1 MCCWAVRGEN
11 AVTTPGNVIHR
22 MNAEPEHSLV
32 LTTDYRVPDPT
43 RVWPLLQ
50 RRRDG
55 LAALGA
61 HHVFVYNSTTDPERV
76 LVTIALDTRDPVAE
90 LLRSRAFFEWF
101 DAVGVEDL
109 PAVFAGELIERF
121 DFVEALTAGPPGI
134 VIGGMM
140 VVDDATA
147 FRTHVRETRDL
158 FLQAGI
164 RRVWIFE
171 AFDDPHE
178 VMFLHEL
185 SDDDSAGNWLRRPDI
200 AAEWFSDAGVGAYP
214 PLFVGRLAHTMRIG
228 GKADS

>member
-1 MCCWAVRGEN
+1 
-11 AVTTPGNVIHR
+11 
-22 MNAEPEHSLV
+22 MNLDPAHSLV
-32 LTTDYRVPDPT
+32 LTTDYRVSDPT

-61 HHVFVYNSTTDPERV
+61 HHVFVYTSTNDPERV
-76 LVTIALDTRDPVAE
+76 LVTIALETREPVAE

-121 DFVEALTAGPPGI
+121 DFIEDPAAPPGVVVAGI
-134 VIGGMM
+134 M
-140 VVDDATA
+140 VVDDAAA
-147 FRTHVRETRDL
+147 FRVHVIQTRDL
-158 FLQAGI
+158 FLKAGI
-164 RRVWIFE
+164 RRVRIFE

-185 SDDDSAGNWLRRPDI
+185 SDEESARRWLRRPDI

-214 PLFVGRLAHTMRIG
+214 PLFIGRFAHMMRIG
-228 GKADS
+228 GADRGGS

>member
-1 MCCWAVRGEN
+1 
-11 AVTTPGNVIHR
+11 
-22 MNAEPEHSLV
+22 MNPDPAHSLV
-32 LTTDYRVPDPT
+32 LTTNYRVPDPT

-61 HHVFVYNSTTDPERV
+61 HHVFVYTSTTDPERV
-76 LVTIALDTRDPVAE
+76 LVTIALRTREPVVE

-121 DFVEALTAGPPGI
+121 DFVEDPATVPPGVVVVGI
-134 VIGGMM
+134 V
-140 VVDDATA
+140 VVEDGAA
-147 FRTHVRETRDL
+147 FQDHVRKSRDL
-158 FLQAGI
+158 FLKAGI
-164 RRVWIFE
+164 RRVRIFE

-185 SDDDSAGNWLRRPDI
+185 SDEESAGRWLQRRDV

-214 PLFVGRLAHTMRIG
+214 PLFVGRFAHMMRIG
-228 GKADS
+228 D

>member
-1 MCCWAVRGEN
+1 M
-11 AVTTPGNVIHR
+11 I
-22 MNAEPEHSLV
+22 PETHSLV

-61 HHVFVYNSTTDPERV
+61 HHVFVYTSTTDPERV
-76 LVTIALDTRDPVAE
+76 LVTIALETREPVAE

-101 DAVGVEDL
+101 DEVGVEDL

-121 DFVEALTAGPPGI
+121 DFVGDPAGAPTGI
-134 VIGGMM
+134 VVVGIT
-140 VVDDATA
+140 VVDDVAA
-147 FRTHVRETRDL
+147 FQTHVRETRDL
-158 FLQAGI
+158 FLKAGI
-164 RRVWIFE
+164 RRMRIFE
-171 AFDDPHE
+171 AFDDPRE

-185 SDDDSAGNWLRRPDI
+185 TDEESASRWLSRPDI

-214 PLFVGRLAHTMRIG
+214 PLFIGRFAHTMSIEP
-228 GKADS
+228 

>member
-1 MCCWAVRGEN
+1 
-11 AVTTPGNVIHR
+11 
-22 MNAEPEHSLV
+22 MNPDPAHSLV

-61 HHVFVYNSTTDPERV
+61 HHVFVYTSTTDPERV
-76 LVTIALDTRDPVAE
+76 LVTIALQTREPVVE

-121 DFVEALTAGPPGI
+121 DFVEDPAAAPPG
-134 VIGGMM
+134 
-140 VVDDATA
+140 VVVVGNVVVEDAAA
-147 FRTHVRETRDL
+147 FQDHVRKSRDL
-158 FLQAGI
+158 FLKAGI
-164 RRVWIFE
+164 RRVRIFE

-185 SDDDSAGNWLRRPDI
+185 SDEESAGRWLQRRDV

-214 PLFVGRLAHTMRIG
+214 PLFVGRFAHMMRIG
-228 GKADS
+228 D

>member
-1 MCCWAVRGEN
+1 M
-11 AVTTPGNVIHR
+11 I
-22 MNAEPEHSLV
+22 PETHSLV

-61 HHVFVYNSTTDPERV
+61 HHVFVYTSTTDPERV
-76 LVTIALDTRDPVAE
+76 LVTIALETREPVAQ

-121 DFVEALTAGPPGI
+121 DFVADPAAAPPGVVVVGI
-134 VIGGMM
+134 M
-140 VVDDATA
+140 VVDDAAA
-147 FRTHVRETRDL
+147 FRVDVRETRDL
-158 FLQAGI
+158 FLKAGI
-164 RRVWIFE
+164 RRVRIFE

-185 SDDDSAGNWLRRPDI
+185 SDEESAAPLAAQAGRRRRMVFRCRRRRLSAALRRTVR
-200 AAEWFSDAGVGAYP
+200 AHDAH
-214 PLFVGRLAHTMRIG
+214 R
-228 GKADS
+228 

>member
-1 MCCWAVRGEN
+1 
-11 AVTTPGNVIHR
+11 
-22 MNAEPEHSLV
+22 MNAEPAHSLV
-32 LTTDYRVPDPT
+32 LTTDYRVPDRT

-61 HHVFVYNSTTDPERV
+61 HHVFVYTSTTDPERV
-76 LVTIALDTRDPVAE
+76 LVTIALDTREPVAE
-90 LLRSRAFFEWF
+90 LLRSRAVFEWF

-121 DFVEALTAGPPGI
+121 DFVEDPAAAPPGI
-134 VIGGMM
+134 VVAGIM
-140 VVDDATA
+140 VVDDAAA
-147 FRTHVRETRDL
+147 FRVRVREARDM
-158 FLQAGI
+158 FLNAGI
-164 RRVWIFE
+164 RRVRIFE

-185 SDDDSAGNWLRRPDI
+185 PDEESAQRWLRRPDI

-214 PLFVGRLAHTMRIG
+214 PPFIGRFAHIMRIG
-228 GKADS
+228 DDDS

>member
-1 MCCWAVRGEN
+1 
-11 AVTTPGNVIHR
+11 
-22 MNAEPEHSLV
+22 MNPEPAHSLV

-61 HHVFVYNSTTDPERV
+61 HHVFVYNSITDPERV
-76 LVTIALDTRDPVAE
+76 LVTIALHTREPVAE
-90 LLRSRAFFEWF
+90 LLRSQAFFEWF

-121 DFVEALTAGPPGI
+121 DFVDVGAPPGI
-134 VIGGMM
+134 VVVGIM
-140 VVDDATA
+140 VVDDAAA
-147 FRTHVRETRDL
+147 FRGHVRKTRDL
-158 FLQAGI
+158 FLNAGI
-164 RRVWIFE
+164 RRVRIFE

-185 SDDDSAGNWLRRPDI
+185 SDAEGAERWLRRPDI
-200 AAEWFSDAGVGAYP
+200 AAEWFADAGVGAYP
-214 PLFVGRLAHTMRIG
+214 PPFIGTLARMMRIG
-228 GKADS
+228 DGAGS

>member
-1 MCCWAVRGEN
+1 
-11 AVTTPGNVIHR
+11 
-22 MNAEPEHSLV
+22 MNLDPAHSLV
-32 LTTDYRVPDPT
+32 LTTDYRVSDPT

-61 HHVFVYNSTTDPERV
+61 HHVFVYTSTNDPERV
-76 LVTIALDTRDPVAE
+76 LVTIALETREPVAE

-101 DAVGVEDL
+101 DAVGVDDL

-121 DFVEALTAGPPGI
+121 DFIEDPAAPPGVVVAGI
-134 VIGGMM
+134 M

-147 FRTHVRETRDL
+147 FRRHVRETRDL
-158 FLQAGI
+158 FLKAGI
-164 RRVWIFE
+164 RRVRIFE

-185 SDDDSAGNWLRRPDI
+185 SDEESAGRWLRRPDI

-214 PLFVGRLAHTMRIG
+214 PLFIGRFAHMMRIDD
-228 GKADS
+228 ADRAGP

>member
-1 MCCWAVRGEN
+1 M
-11 AVTTPGNVIHR
+11 TS
-22 MNAEPEHSLV
+22 EPAHSLV
-32 LTTDYRVPDPT
+32 LTTDYRVPDPS

-61 HHVFVYNSTTDPERV
+61 HHVFVYKSTTDPERV
-76 LVTIALDTRDPVAE
+76 MVTIVLQTREPVAE

-109 PAVFAGELIERF
+109 PAVFAGELIEQF
-121 DFVEALTAGPPGI
+121 DFVADPAAAPGVVVVGI
-134 VIGGMM
+134 M
-140 VVDDATA
+140 VADDATA
-147 FRTHVRETRDL
+147 FREHVRHTRDL

-164 RRVWIFE
+164 RRVRIFE
-171 AFDDPHE
+171 AFDDAHE

-185 SDDDSAGNWLRRPDI
+185 SDEESVTEWLRRPDI

-214 PLFVGRLAHTMRIG
+214 PLFVGKLAHTMRIG
-228 GKADS
+228 DTDRAEA

>member
-1 MCCWAVRGEN
+1 MP
-11 AVTTPGNVIHR
+11 TMI
-22 MNAEPEHSLV
+22 PETHSLV

-61 HHVFVYNSTTDPERV
+61 HHVFVYTSTTDPERV
-76 LVTIALDTRDPVAE
+76 LVTIALKTREPVAQ

-121 DFVEALTAGPPGI
+121 DFVADPAAAPPGVVVVGI
-134 VIGGMM
+134 M
-140 VVDDATA
+140 VVDNAAA
-147 FRTHVRETRDL
+147 FRVDVRETRDL
-158 FLQAGI
+158 FLKAGI
-164 RRVWIFE
+164 RRVRIFE

-185 SDDDSAGNWLRRPDI
+185 SDEESAARWLRRPDV
-200 AAEWFSDAGVGAYP
+200 AAEWFSEAGVGAYP
-214 PLFVGRLAHTMRIG
+214 PLFVGRFAHMMRIG
-228 GKADS
+228 DTDRAGS

>member
-1 MCCWAVRGEN
+1 LPTM
-11 AVTTPGNVIHR
+11 I
-22 MNAEPEHSLV
+22 PETYSLV

-43 RVWPLLQ
+43 RVLPLLQ

-61 HHVFVYNSTTDPERV
+61 HHVFVYTSTTDPERV
-76 LVTIALDTRDPVAE
+76 LVTIALETREPVAE

-121 DFVEALTAGPPGI
+121 DFVSDPTAAPTGI
-134 VIGGMM
+134 VVVGIM
-140 VVDDATA
+140 VVDDASLFQA
-147 FRTHVRETRDL
+147 HVQETRDL
-158 FLQAGI
+158 FLKAGI
-164 RRVWIFE
+164 RRVRIFE
-171 AFDDPHE
+171 AFDDPRE

-185 SDDDSAGNWLRRPDI
+185 SDEESVGRWLNRPDV

-214 PLFVGRLAHTMRIG
+214 PLFIGRLAHMMRIG
-228 GKADS
+228 DANRTGS

>member
-1 MCCWAVRGEN
+1 M
-11 AVTTPGNVIHR
+11 TLQ
-22 MNAEPEHSLV
+22 HSLV
-32 LTTDYRVPDPT
+32 LTTNYRVPDPT

-61 HHVFVYNSTTDPERV
+61 HHVYVYTSTNDPERV
-76 LVTIALDTRDPVAE
+76 LVSIALDTREPVVE

-121 DFVEALTAGPPGI
+121 DFVGDPAAAPPGVVVVGI
-134 VIGGMM
+134 MI
-140 VVDDATA
+140 VDDEAA
-147 FRTHVRETRDL
+147 FRSHVRETRDL
-158 FLQAGI
+158 FLKAGI
-164 RRVWIFE
+164 RRVRIFE

-185 SDDDSAGNWLRRPDI
+185 ADEDSVGRWLQRPDI

-214 PLFVGRLAHTMRIG
+214 PLFVGRLAHMMRIG
-228 GKADS
+228 DSDPVGR

>member
-1 MCCWAVRGEN
+1 
-11 AVTTPGNVIHR
+11 
-22 MNAEPEHSLV
+22 MNPEPAHSLV

-61 HHVFVYNSTTDPERV
+61 HHVFVYTSTTDAERV
-76 LVTIALDTRDPVAE
+76 LVTIALETREPVVE

-109 PAVFAGELIERF
+109 PAVFAGEMIERF
-121 DFVEALTAGPPGI
+121 DFTEETMAAPPG
-134 VIGGMM
+134 VL
-140 VVDDATA
+140 VVGITVVEDAGA
-147 FRTHVRETRDL
+147 FRLRVREARDS
-158 FLQAGI
+158 FRQAGI
-164 RRVWIFE
+164 RRMRIYE

-178 VMFLHEL
+178 IMFMHEL
-185 SDDDSAGNWLRRPDI
+185 ADEESLGRWLRRPDI

-214 PLFVGRLAHTMRIG
+214 PLFIGKFAHMLRISDAEWAG
-228 GKADS
+228 S